1 MLSEGGDAGK
11 PGDAVGVYSLYFK
24 KYNEMSRTMPVIH
37 PLAIDH
43 AVTAI
48 PVHSCAIEAHA
59 GAQGLRLLL
68 NDGASSYRID
78 LPDFVVLQLLRTV
91 SQREATQLPMGMVGI
106 EHGMKVAPVQ
116 EWRVAQLDEQG
127 TAAIQLTDV
136 RGIAGVYAFDLEELE
151 ALYLVIGD
159 LMQRVRPSAASTTFN

>member
-11 PGDAVGVYSLYFK
+11 PGDAAGVYSLYFK
-24 KYNEMSRTMPVIH
+24 KYNEMSRTMPVTH
-37 PLAIDH
+37 PLSNDH

-59 GAQGLRLLL
+59 EAQGLRLLL
-68 NDGASSYRID
+68 NDGTSRYRID

-91 SQREATQLPMGMVGI
+91 SQREASLLPMGMVGL
-106 EHGMKVAPVQ
+106 EHGMSVAPVQ

-127 TAAIQLTDV
+127 NAAIQLTDA
-136 RGIAGVYAFDLEELE
+136 RGIGGVYAFDLEELE
-151 ALYLVIGD
+151 ALFLVIGD
-159 LMQRVRPSAASTTFN
+159 LMQRVRPSAALTTLN